1 MYSFSYL
8 ELVCCSMSSSN
19 CCFLTCIQI
28 SQEANQVVL
37 YSHLLKN
44 FPQFV
49 VIYTVKGCS
58 IVNEAEVNV
67 FFWNFPAFSIIQ
79 WMLAIWSLV
88 SLPLDFPGGS
98 DSKESACNGG
108 DLGLIPGS
116 WRFPEEGNGNPLQYC
131 CLENSIDR
139 RACQATVYGV
149 AKSWT
154 WLSNFHFTSLPFLN
168 PAWTCGSF
176 QFKYYW
182 SLHWRI

>member
-1 MYSFSYL
+1 
-8 ELVCCSMSSSN
+8 MSSCN
-19 CCFLTCIQI
+19 NCFLTCIQV
-28 SQEANQVVL
+28 SQESGKVVW

-67 FFWNFPAFSIIQ
+67 FFWNLPAFSIIQ